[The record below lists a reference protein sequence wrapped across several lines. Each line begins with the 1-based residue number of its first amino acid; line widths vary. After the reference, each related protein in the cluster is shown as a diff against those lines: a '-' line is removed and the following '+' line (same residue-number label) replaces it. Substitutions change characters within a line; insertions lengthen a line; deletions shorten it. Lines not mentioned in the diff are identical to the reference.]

1 MPLDVMMRDAVWVVM
16 GVSWDVLMR
25 TFIASLLSLTVFV
38 VTALEHQQ
46 RIYLVVKQSHGAS

>member
-1 MPLDVMMRDAVWVVM
+1 MPLDVMMRDAVRVVM

-46 RIYLVVKQSHGAS
+46 RIYLVVKQSYGAS